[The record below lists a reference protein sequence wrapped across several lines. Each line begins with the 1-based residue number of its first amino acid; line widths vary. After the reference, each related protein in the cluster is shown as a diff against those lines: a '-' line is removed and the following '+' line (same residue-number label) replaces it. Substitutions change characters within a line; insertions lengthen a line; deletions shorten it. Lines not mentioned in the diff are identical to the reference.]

1 MVVCT
6 VFTAVGQIFYK
17 FAANSIDSLSIQI
30 LFNPFLIA
38 GLASYAIGLIF
49 LILAFKNG
57 EVSIMYP
64 ILALSY
70 VWVSLL
76 SPIFFTTD
84 SMTPTNWVGIAFI
97 VCGVSFV
104 GRKK

>member
-1 MVVCT
+1 MIVCT
-6 VFTAVGQIFYK
+6 IFTAAGQIFYK
-17 FAANSIDSLSIQI
+17 FAANTINSLNISII
-30 LFNPFLIA
+30 FNPFLIV
-38 GLASYAIGLIF
+38 GLAFYAIGLIF

-70 VWVSLL
+70 VWVSIL

-97 VCGVSFV
+97 VVGVSFV